1 MTEAKKKVLIAED
14 NIALLNLMAEAMS
27 NEGFEVI
34 KTKDGEEAL
43 QKIYQH
49 FPDIVILDYFMPKM
63 NAIDIVKKLKSQPLY
78 SNIPLMILTASQDR
92 QLKLQSL
99 NLDIE
104 DFLVKPADIEEI
116 IIRAKTIIKKNK
128 AILDTNPLTKLPGN
142 PSLQE
147 KIEKWILSGK
157 LFSVL
162 YCDINNFKAYNDKY
176 GFEAGDVVIKN
187 TANLLVEI
195 ATQQDRNSFVGHIGG
210 DDFIVIASYEN
221 AVPIAERI
229 VKNFDATSP
238 SFYNE
243 QDRNAGFIISK
254 NRKGAT
260 EEFPLVSLSIG
271 VVHNKNIKLKS
282 FAQISKIGSELKHHA
297 KKFNKS
303 TYVID
308 RRKE

>member
-1 MTEAKKKVLIAED
+1 MTEPRKKVLIAED

-27 NEGFEVI
+27 SEGFDVI
-34 KTKDGEEAL
+34 KATDGEEAI

-49 FPDIVILDYFMPKM
+49 FPDIVILDYFMPKK
-63 NAIDIVKKLKSQPLY
+63 NAIDIIKKLKSQPLY
-78 SNIPLMILTASQDR
+78 SNIPIMILTANKDR
-92 QLKLQSL
+92 QLKLKSL

-104 DFLVKPADIEEI
+104 DFLVKPADMEEI
-116 IIRAKTIIKKNK
+116 IIKAKSIIKKNK
-128 AILDTNPLTKLPGN
+128 SILDTNPLTKLPGN

-147 KIEKWILSGK
+147 KIEKCILSGK
-157 LFSVL
+157 MFSVL
-162 YCDINNFKAYNDKY
+162 YCDINNFKPYNDKY

-210 DDFIVIASYEN
+210 DDFIIIADYEN
-221 AVPIAERI
+221 TVPIAERI
-229 VKNFDATSP
+229 VKNFDSTSP

-243 QDRNAGFIISK
+243 EDRNAGFIISK
-254 NRKGAT
+254 NRKGTT

-271 VVHNKNIKLKS
+271 VVHNKNIKLHS
-282 FAQISKIGSELKHHA
+282 FAQVSKIGSELKHHA

-303 TYVID
+303 AYVID